1 MANPSVSTTAVDLS
15 RLPAPTLI
23 EELSFETLYA
33 EHLALYR
40 EKNPDFD
47 AVVESDPVI
56 KALQVGAYRELML
69 RQRVNDAARQLMV
82 AYATGSN
89 LDHLLALFEVPRL
102 ELAEGDT
109 ATGVDPTY
117 EQDDDYR
124 ARGVLAPEGYS
135 VAGPE
140 GAYKFKALSAHSD
153 VLDASATSP
162 APGEV
167 VVTVLSRTAPGVP
180 SSEVLSAVDA
190 AVSADTAR
198 PLTDQ
203 VTVQAANIIPYEIQA
218 EIFTFSGP
226 DITVVTSA
234 AEAGATAYAADCH
247 RLGRDVTR
255 SGLTA
260 AMHVVGVQRVNLQLP
275 PADVVISRVQAPL
288 AVSQSIIHAG
298 YAE

>member
-23 EELSFETLYA
+23 EELSFEALYA

-40 EKNPDFD
+40 ASNPTFD

-56 KALQVGAYRELML
+56 KALQIGAYRELMI
-69 RQRVNDAARQLMV
+69 RQRVNDGARQLMV
-82 AYATGSN
+82 AYSTGSN
-89 LDHLLALFEVPRL
+89 LDHIAAPFEVARL
-102 ELAEGDT
+102 LLTQA
-109 ATGVDPTY
+109 DPANGIDATY
-117 EQDDDYR
+117 ESDDDYR
-124 ARGVLAPEGYS
+124 ARIVLGPEGYS

-140 GAYKFKALSAHSD
+140 GAYKFKALSAHPD

-180 SSEVLSAVDA
+180 SAEVLATVDA

-198 PLTDQ
+198 PLTDL
-203 VTVQAANIIPYEIQA
+203 VTVQAASIIPFDIEA
-218 EIFTFSGP
+218 EVYTFSGP

-234 AEAGATAYAADCH
+234 AVAGAAAYAADCH

-255 SGLTA
+255 SGLIA
-260 AMHVVGVQRVNLQLP
+260 AMHVAGVQRVNLVLP
-275 PADVVISRVQAPL
+275 ASDVTISRVQAPL
-288 AVSQSIIHAG
+288 AVSQSIVHAG